1 MGAKIKKQEQDKTG
15 YQLNLSPFK
24 RLPFRQFLP
33 ESGMF

>member
-1 MGAKIKKQEQDKTG
+1 MGAKIKKRKQDKTG

-24 RLPFRQFLP
+24 SFLFLQFLP